1 MSSDKLTLNQNTSI
15 NDVNNYFEHLDP
27 DKQVRARKTGSGEIE
42 LYVRKDSFKQFFTD
56 KLRPGFLVACDYKE
70 ARTRILTIMS
80 QAKLP
85 LEELSSVHNIK
96 QSIGL
101 HKHDFYANKVNNE
114 FKKLSEYL
122 TKQTQAKE
130 VLDSIKVRIKIPE
143 GDENFEELET
153 FKAYVKKSQETLGL
167 NLNNSLIDSQSENL
181 FNFLQEKYVLQK
193 DGDNENDIGNN
204 VAPVFID
211 YEAIKDFGLTWQEAV
226 IQTKNHNDKKTKT
239 SGHSENS
246 VFEEEYLT
254 KLSKEIFLANDVQKM
269 NVRQS
274 KNVPIQIDLMPE
286 SIEETDAACVVIDPN
301 NTASIHTQLSMLP
314 VDVKSSVMFLENS
327 SISITI
333 KDQISISGNRNLFD
347 LLRIDYPDD
356 TMISSQDLDKLYETI
371 FQEILNRIPSG
382 LRDPSTAPD
391 ATQLVE
397 LPIAMHIPILLL
409 SEKPEENQQQKDEI
423 LNSFARA
430 TKNLTLTHPHL
441 RIKVQIPKEISIE
454 DVYDAYNRVQ

>member
-1 MSSDKLTLNQNTSI
+1 MSIDKLLLTQNTTLEQVT
-15 NDVNNYFEHLDP
+15 DYFKDLGP
-27 DKQVRARKTGSGEIE
+27 DKQVRARKIGGGQIE

-56 KLRPGFLVACDYKE
+56 KLRSGFLVARDYKE

-85 LEELSSVHNIK
+85 AEELSSVHNIK

-101 HKHDFYANKVNNE
+101 HKHNFYANKVNNE

-130 VLDSIKVRIKIPE
+130 VLDSIKVRIKMPE
-143 GDENFEELET
+143 GDENFEELGN
-153 FKAYVKKSQETLGL
+153 FKAYVIKSQETLGL
-167 NLNNSLIDSQSENL
+167 NLNNSLINSQSEHL

-193 DGDNENDIGNN
+193 EGDSENDIGNN
-204 VAPVFID
+204 VVPVFID
-211 YEAIKDFGLTWQEAV
+211 YEAIEDFGLTWQES
-226 IQTKNHNDKKTKT
+226 ITQTKNHNGKKTKT
-239 SGHSENS
+239 SGQSENL
-246 VFEEEYLT
+246 VFEEGYLT
-254 KLSKEIFLANDVQKM
+254 KLSKEIFLASELQKM

-274 KNVPIQIDLMPE
+274 KNVPIQIDLMPK
-286 SIEETDAACVVIDPN
+286 SIEGTDAAYVVIDPN

-314 VDVKSSVMFLENS
+314 VDVKSSVIFLENS
-327 SISITI
+327 DISITI
-333 KDQISISGNRNLFD
+333 KDQISIAGNRNLFD

-382 LRDPSTAPD
+382 LKDPSTAPD

-409 SEKPEENQQQKDEI
+409 SEKPEENQRRKDEI
-423 LNSFARA
+423 LNSFAKA